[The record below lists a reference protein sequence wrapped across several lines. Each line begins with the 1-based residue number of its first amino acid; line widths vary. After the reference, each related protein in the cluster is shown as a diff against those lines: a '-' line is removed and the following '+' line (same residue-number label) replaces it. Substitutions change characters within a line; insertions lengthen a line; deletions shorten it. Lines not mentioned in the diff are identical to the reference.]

1 MEISLMPDSAGKDAR
16 PTPDSAARPPGDS
29 PKPRRRFRRL
39 LWVMA
44 AMLIGAIGFV
54 VLLPTIVSM
63 DWARRQVLSAAN
75 PRVRG
80 SLAVD
85 SWKLGWFSPCTLTGV
100 RVDDPAEREVLRIAS
115 VRYGG
120 GLWQAIR
127 QWDRLRDL
135 LIVEPVTTLYVAED
149 GSVSLAE
156 ALSSP
161 GAAPTAEPVRSET
174 LDLSAGVEIRDAAV
188 RAVFADGA
196 ENEITDLDARVE
208 LVTTGPLTV
217 ELSGKVDGRGTLE
230 GNVELRDWM
239 TAGRFDAAAASG
251 TVKLTADRAVDL
263 AVVDRF
269 ARTGMGLG
277 GLVTLRL
284 DGEFAKGKVS
294 GEWVASADGL
304 RAAAGDREVRPVD
317 VELSGQLRLADGVW
331 HASTKLAGA
340 FGMLDA
346 GGSYD
351 PARPWP
357 ANIAESLLAV
367 WTEGST
373 GRDGPLRFPNM
384 TVEATSRLDLAA
396 LAQAVPSL
404 LHVREGLRFTR
415 GELVI
420 DQLALAGGDQ
430 PSVAVRTR
438 VSDLTALDDGR
449 EIRAEPFA
457 VAIEAGLTEAE
468 GVALR
473 QAQLKTGFG
482 NVTASGSPQEM
493 TAQLT
498 ADLDQLNAQ
507 LGRMFDF
514 NLDGLA
520 GRLAGRVAL
529 ARQADDQIAV
539 DVTATVAGLRYVAE
553 GRRVQAER
561 AEIAHRGSLALQAG
575 RIVKIQADETRVD
588 LDGKVQATGRGWYA
602 PASATFESDVTVQQA
617 DLAYAATSARRL
629 GITVEPAPVGVLR
642 GSVVARRAQP
652 QAALTTSG
660 TLTGQNLRF
669 GGPNTIPSA
678 VVQWQDAAYTA
689 DTGAVAVESLDVRS
703 DAVELTARKVAGNL
717 QGTGAFGGD
726 VNLLA
731 DIAKLG
737 KTLADAGVLAQDP
750 GLGGRLT
757 VAGNVRTRDRDV
769 AMTGRADVVGLTAP
783 GDAAWQPRNV
793 QVNYDARVDTRKQ
806 SLDITRLDVDSEIAT
821 ARLRGTIEDL
831 ARRQSVNVNGSY
843 RVAWA
848 DVLPVI
854 YALAPNLREQ
864 LTVTGVSAGDVR
876 LRGDLSPVGGGSPLQ
891 ALTAQTEAAWD
902 SAEIIGVAIG
912 EARVQPT
919 LREGQLTIPNT
930 ATSIAGGTVRLGG
943 SVDMRPA
950 TPILRIPGQTRL
962 LEHVRITPEMANQML
977 SRFNPL
983 FGKATRVGGTADLI
997 VRDLELPLGAA
1008 IDRGGS
1014 GGGVLK
1020 LDKFQIAPGG
1030 VLAELL
1036 ALGQVAREI
1045 YTVDVSGLNFAVK
1058 EGRIHYR
1065 DLRMSFAEDQFDL
1078 VFYGS
1083 VGFDDSIDLVVSVP
1097 VGERVL
1103 EKVGVRGSSG
1113 LNYAKLLTGLRVD
1126 VPLVGTRQNPRLDFS
1141 QVNVKSLLDQ
1151 AIRKQGEDVVTGGG
1165 LLDILGGIAGDKQE
1179 DTGSGDRDGAATKR
1193 KRQTAEE
1200 RAKRG
1205 ADDERKPRVRRRSD
1219 ARDDDDGKR
1228 KPRRRRRD

>member
-100 RVDDPAEREVLRIAS
+100 RVGRSRRARGAADR
-115 VRYGG
+115 VRP
-120 GLWQAIR
+120 LWRGDCGRAIR

-208 LVTTGPLTV
+208 LETTGPLAV

-277 GLVTLRL
+277 GLVTLQL

-351 PARPWP
+351 PAQPWP

-367 WTEGST
+367 WTEGSA

-514 NLDGLA
+514 NLDGV
-520 GRLAGRVAL
+520 GRSPGR
-529 ARQADDQIAV
+529 
-539 DVTATVAGLRYVAE
+539 
-553 GRRVQAER
+553 
-561 AEIAHRGSLALQAG
+561 
-575 RIVKIQADETRVD
+575 
-588 LDGKVQATGRGWYA
+588 
-602 PASATFESDVTVQQA
+602 
-617 DLAYAATSARRL
+617 
-629 GITVEPAPVGVLR
+629 
-642 GSVVARRAQP
+642 ARRAGP
-652 QAALTTSG
+652 SG
-660 TLTGQNLRF
+660 
-669 GGPNTIPSA
+669 
-678 VVQWQDAAYTA
+678 
-689 DTGAVAVESLDVRS
+689 
-703 DAVELTARKVAGNL
+703 
-717 QGTGAFGGD
+717 
-726 VNLLA
+726 
-731 DIAKLG
+731 
-737 KTLADAGVLAQDP
+737 
-750 GLGGRLT
+750 
-757 VAGNVRTRDRDV
+757 
-769 AMTGRADVVGLTAP
+769 
-783 GDAAWQPRNV
+783 
-793 QVNYDARVDTRKQ
+793 
-806 SLDITRLDVDSEIAT
+806 
-821 ARLRGTIEDL
+821 
-831 ARRQSVNVNGSY
+831 
-843 RVAWA
+843 
-848 DVLPVI
+848 
-854 YALAPNLREQ
+854 
-864 LTVTGVSAGDVR
+864 
-876 LRGDLSPVGGGSPLQ
+876 
-891 ALTAQTEAAWD
+891 
-902 SAEIIGVAIG
+902 
-912 EARVQPT
+912 
-919 LREGQLTIPNT
+919 
-930 ATSIAGGTVRLGG
+930 
-943 SVDMRPA
+943 
-950 TPILRIPGQTRL
+950 
-962 LEHVRITPEMANQML
+962 
-977 SRFNPL
+977 
-983 FGKATRVGGTADLI
+983 
-997 VRDLELPLGAA
+997 
-1008 IDRGGS
+1008 
-1014 GGGVLK
+1014 
-1020 LDKFQIAPGG
+1020 
-1030 VLAELL
+1030 
-1036 ALGQVAREI
+1036 
-1045 YTVDVSGLNFAVK
+1045 
-1058 EGRIHYR
+1058 
-1065 DLRMSFAEDQFDL
+1065 
-1078 VFYGS
+1078 
-1083 VGFDDSIDLVVSVP
+1083 
-1097 VGERVL
+1097 
-1103 EKVGVRGSSG
+1103 
-1113 LNYAKLLTGLRVD
+1113 
-1126 VPLVGTRQNPRLDFS
+1126 
-1141 QVNVKSLLDQ
+1141 
-1151 AIRKQGEDVVTGGG
+1151 
-1165 LLDILGGIAGDKQE
+1165 
-1179 DTGSGDRDGAATKR
+1179 
-1193 KRQTAEE
+1193 
-1200 RAKRG
+1200 
-1205 ADDERKPRVRRRSD
+1205 
-1219 ARDDDDGKR
+1219 
-1228 KPRRRRRD
+1228 